1 MLLAI
6 WTAFPFR
13 HRCFP
18 SSFSLSLPL
27 SLQIHLR
34 IFEVNL
40 TVLLVLDRDEGV
52 VVIASGWLNAV
63 ACTEL
68 AGELDKLPPHM
79 VTWVYNPVRL
89 VPIRFQRH
97 PCGISGLTHQHWI
110 TVRGLRDS
118 PNAKALRNGIGGR
131 GDRVAKFQYHIS
143 LGVRDTVERGLGGKQ
158 EFIVERLLF
167 LFLCETCAWMGMRIC
182 GEGAAVP
189 WIYFALC
196 PQFNTTTRV
205 CVLSRGWK
213 YRLDTNETGRGSPWG
228 CSWKGRLNKI
238 SHHVIWIV
246 RTPSAPVPRFSFTH
260 CGLVVWV
267 CVGGKLTSWSS

>member
-1 MLLAI
+1 
-6 WTAFPFR
+6 
-13 HRCFP
+13 
-18 SSFSLSLPL
+18 
-27 SLQIHLR
+27 
-34 IFEVNL
+34 
-40 TVLLVLDRDEGV
+40 
-52 VVIASGWLNAV
+52 
-63 ACTEL
+63 
-68 AGELDKLPPHM
+68 M

-143 LGVRDTVERGLGGKQ
+143 LGVRETVERGLGGKQ

-246 RTPSAPVPRFSFTH
+246 RTPSAPVHRFSFTH